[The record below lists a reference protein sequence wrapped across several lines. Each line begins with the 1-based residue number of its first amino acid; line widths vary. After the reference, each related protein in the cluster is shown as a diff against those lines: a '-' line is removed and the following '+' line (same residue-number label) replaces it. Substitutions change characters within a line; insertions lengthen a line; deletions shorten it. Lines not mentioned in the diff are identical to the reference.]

1 MKKIFLFATM
11 FAVSLSMLAQE
22 YMHVWQDGKKTDY
35 VVTEVDS
42 VTFNKMMHNGHEY
55 VDLGLPSGTLWATCN
70 IGANKPE
77 DYGDYFA
84 WGETESKSTY
94 NDLTYKWFAYETIE
108 TNRRFYATKYCT
120 NETYGIV
127 DNKTTLE
134 LSDDAAHANWG
145 GNWRMPTAIEQNELY
160 SECTSNWTT
169 HNGVNGYKFVGS
181 NGNSIFLP
189 AAGYCSSID
198 EIQKLGEE
206 GQYWSSSLDTTMSKF
221 AYLFCCDSN
230 SIRYKS
236 VGWRVKGESIRPVC
250 TSSTQRE
257 MYVWQNGGKT
267 TFVVADV
274 DSVTFSGSNLTNPT
288 TPNGG
293 IGVFSVSPDK
303 QVTFSKGN
311 LQYTRST
318 DTWSFA
324 STQWEM
330 IGTDNVTG
338 GSVSFC
344 PYGDMK
350 EGTALADEV
359 DLFGWSTSSTNF
371 GVSTSED
378 YNDYSGSFVDWGTNK
393 IGNDAPNTWRTLS
406 STEWDYLLNT
416 RANASSLIGIAC
428 VNNVNGLILLPDNW
442 TCPSDVTFKSGF
454 HSSYGVNYYAAYQ
467 TFTAGQ
473 WSKLESAGAVFL
485 PATGCRYCSF
495 VSDVQYHGTY
505 WSATETG
512 SDDALYFSFCVSE
525 AYMFYTEREFGL
537 SVRLVKDID
546 GSNTPNNPNDD
557 PDNPNNPNDDPDDSD
572 DPDDPIVITGV
583 TVKAKV
589 PAHWIDLIT
598 VWVWPTGGEGE
609 EFIPVREGDWY
620 VYTHTAGTELNII
633 FKNGFGWT
641 GAHNQTVD
649 ITGITQNTCIKIE
662 QEGSG
667 KATYTIVDCLNGE
680 EDEEEDDEKPEK
692 PDTLATGMENGYE
705 WVDLGLSVKWATCN
719 VGATKPEEYGDYF
732 AWGETQPKDYYD
744 WSTYKWCRGSYNT
757 LTKYNT
763 DSSCGTVDN
772 KTTLDLSDDAARANW
787 GGSWRMPTDAELTEL
802 REQCTWTWTTQNGVY
817 GYKVT
822 SKKSGYTNK
831 SIFLLIAGHR
841 DGSSL
846 LNAGSY
852 GLYWSSSLNADY
864 PGGAWYVSFSSG
876 FSSGIVYRSTSLR
889 YYGFSVRPV
898 CQ

>member
-11 FAVSLSMLAQE
+11 FAISLSMLGQE

-70 IGANKPE
+70 VGANKPE
-77 DYGDYFA
+77 EYGDYFA

-94 NDLTYKWFAYETIE
+94 NDFTYKWFAYEIIGTY
-108 TNRRFYATKYCT
+108 RRFYATKYCT

-236 VGWRVKGESIRPVC
+236 VGFRVIGESIRPVC
-250 TSSTQRE
+250 TQNSMSQRE
-257 MYVWQNGGKT
+257 MYIWQNGGKT

-274 DSVTFSGSNLTNPT
+274 DSVTFSDSNLTNPT

-330 IGTDNVTG
+330 IGTDNVTND
-338 GSVSFC
+338 SVFSNQFGYHG
-344 PYGDMK
+344 YGD
-350 EGTALADEV
+350 ALADKV
-359 DLFGWSTSSTNF
+359 DLFGWSTSATNF
-371 GVSTSED
+371 GVSTSQDFEGG
-378 YNDYSGSFVDWGTNK
+378 YSGSFVDWGNNR
-393 IGNDAPNTWRTLS
+393 IGNDAHNTWRTLS
-406 STEWDYLLNT
+406 YNEWGYLLNY
-416 RANASSLIGIAC
+416 RPHASSLKGVAQ
-428 VNNVNGLILLPDNW
+428 VNGVNGLIFLPDNW
-442 TCPSDVTFKSGF
+442 TCPAGVTFKSDF
-454 HSSYGVNYYAAYQ
+454 HSNYGVDYYAAYQ
-467 TFTAGQ
+467 TFTAAE
-473 WSKLESAGAVFL
+473 WSKLEAAGAVFL
-485 PATGCRYCSF
+485 PAAGFRRG
-495 VSDVQYHGTY
+495 SDVPAVQHYGDY
-505 WSATETG
+505 WSATEGGRGG
-512 SDDALYFSFCVSE
+512 SSNSAYFLYFYSDR
-525 AYMFYTEREFGL
+525 ANMGGDYRYHGQ

-557 PDNPNNPNDDPDDSD
+557 PDNPNNPNDDPDDS
-572 DPDDPIVITGV
+572 DDPIVITGV

-633 FKNGFGWT
+633 FKNGFGWN
-641 GAHNQTVD
+641 GARNQTID

-667 KATYTIVDCLNGE
+667 KATYTIVDCLSGE
-680 EDEEEDDEKPEK
+680 EDKEEDDEDDEDDEEPEK
-692 PDTLATGMENGYE
+692 PETPATGMENGYE

-732 AWGETQPKDYYD
+732 AWGEIQPKEVYN
-744 WSTYKWCRGSYNT
+744 WSTYKW
-757 LTKYNT
+757 
-763 DSSCGTVDN
+763 N
-772 KTTLDLSDDAARANW
+772 KDDAARANW
-787 GGSWRMPTDAELTEL
+787 GGAWRLPTKAEQDEL
-802 REQCTWTWTTQNGVY
+802 REQCTWEEAVVY
-817 GYKVT
+817 GIRCTKVT
-822 SKKSGYTNK
+822 GPNGN
-831 SIFLLIAGHR
+831 SIFLPKAGYSY
-841 DGSSL
+841 DGML
-846 LNAGSY
+846 ANAGGCGY
-852 GLYWSSSLNADY
+852 YWSSSPYTTDTNYACCLYFDSEY
-864 PGGAWYVSFSSG
+864 EDWFYYY
-876 FSSGIVYRSTSLR
+876 YRCCGLSI
-889 YYGFSVRPV
+889 RPV

>member
-70 IGANKPE
+70 VGATKPE
-77 DYGDYFA
+77 EYGDYFA
-84 WGETESKSTY
+84 WGETEPKTEYSWE
-94 NDLTYKWFAYETIE
+94 TYKWCNGSNDIL
-108 TNRRFYATKYCT
+108 TKYNYNSNRGT
-120 NETYGIV
+120 V
-127 DNKTTLE
+127 DNKMALDI
-134 LSDDAAHANWG
+134 SDDAAHTIWK
-145 GNWRMPTAIEQNELY
+145 GNWRIPTKEQFKELLDN
-160 SECTSNWTT
+160 CTWKSTNQNKVKGHEVISNI
-169 HNGVNGYKFVGS
+169 NN
-181 NGNSIFLP
+181 NSIFIP
-189 AAGYCSSID
+189 WGGFMRANYVFAIEKSGHYHSCSLST
-198 EIQKLGEE
+198 ELGSCFN
-206 GQYWSSSLDTTMSKF
+206 YSLSLDSLY
-221 AYLFCCDSN
+221 ASVPN
-230 SIRYKS
+230 SERQY
-236 VGWRVKGESIRPVC
+236 GFPIRPVC

-293 IGVFSVSPDK
+293 IGVFSVGEGK
-303 QVTFSKGN
+303 TVTFSPGN
-311 LQYTRST
+311 LQYHPANDEWRFAENQT
-318 DTWSFA
+318 DY
-324 STQWEM
+324 
-330 IGTDNVTG
+330 IGEENSNCSLTYNG
-338 GSVSFC
+338 W
-344 PYGDMK
+344 
-350 EGTALADEV
+350 L
-359 DLFGWSTSSTNF
+359 DLFGWSTRRNKF
-371 GVSTSED
+371 GVSTSTDFSD
-378 YNDYSGSFVDWGTNK
+378 YYVPFVDWGRNK
-393 IGNDAPNTWRTLS
+393 IGNDVPNTWRTLS

-454 HSSYGVNYYAAYQ
+454 HSSYGVDYYAAYQ

-485 PATGCRYCSF
+485 PASGNRYG
-495 VSDVQYHGTY
+495 SDINSVRYSGYY
-505 WSATETG
+505 WSASVAYDKFVYG
-512 SDDALYFSFCVSE
+512 PGFYSDAVIMLSNFCC
-525 AYMFYTEREFGL
+525 YGQ

-572 DPDDPIVITGV
+572 DPIVITGV

-598 VWVWPTGGEGE
+598 VWVWPTGGERE

-667 KATYTIVDCLNGE
+667 KATYTIVDCLSGE
-680 EDEEEDDEKPEK
+680 EDKEEDDEEPEK
-692 PDTLATGMENGYE
+692 PETPATGMENGYE
-705 WVDLGLSVKWATCN
+705 WVDLGLPSGLKWATCN
-719 VGATKPEEYGDYF
+719 VGASKPEEYGDYF

-744 WSTYKWCRGSYNT
+744 WNNYKWIDKNYYEVNNIRFI
-757 LTKYNT
+757 KYVK
-763 DSSCGTVDN
+763 DGL
-772 KTTLDLSDDAARANW
+772 TTLEPYDDAAHVNL
-787 GGSWRMPTDAELTEL
+787 GGNWRMPTDAEMTEL
-802 REQCTWTWTTQNGVY
+802 RENCTWKWTIQNGIN
-817 GYKVT
+817 GYEVT
-822 SKKSGYTNK
+822 SNNNNN
-831 SIFLLIAGHR
+831 SIFIPAAGMR
-841 DGSSL
+841 YDSL
-846 LNAGSY
+846 LDDEGNFGH
-852 GLYWSSSLNADY
+852 YWSSSRHIDRSDLVWCVFFGSNKVWKNV
-864 PGGAWYVSFSSG
+864 GQRSHG
-876 FSSGIVYRSTSLR
+876 FN
-889 YYGFSVRPV
+889 VRPV
-898 CQ
+898 CP

>member
-70 IGANKPE
+70 VGATKPE
-77 DYGDYFA
+77 EYGDYFA
-84 WGETESKSTY
+84 WGETQPKETY
-94 NDLTYKWFAYETIE
+94 NWSTYKWCRGSSDTQ
-108 TNRRFYATKYCT
+108 TKYCT
-120 NETYGIV
+120 DSYYGTV
-127 DNKTTLE
+127 DNKTTLD
-134 LSDDAAHANWG
+134 LSDDAARANWG
-145 GNWRMPTAIEQNELY
+145 GSWRMPTTEEQQELINN
-160 SECTSNWTT
+160 CTWTWTWTT
-169 HNGVNGYKFVGS
+169 QNGVNGYKVTSKS

-189 AAGYCSSID
+189 AAGCRDDSSLND
-198 EIQKLGEE
+198 AGSY
-206 GQYWSSSLDTTMSKF
+206 GDYWSSSLCTDDSSIG
-221 AYLFCCDSN
+221 AYGLYFGS
-230 SIRYKS
+230 RYVDWGYSSRRYGFS
-236 VGWRVKGESIRPVC
+236 VRPVC
-250 TSSTQRE
+250 TQNSMSQRE
-257 MYVWQNGGKT
+257 MYIWQNGGKT

-293 IGVFSVSPDK
+293 IGVFSVGEGK
-303 QVTFSKGN
+303 TVTFSPGN
-311 LQYTRST
+311 LQYHPANDEWRFAENQT
-318 DTWSFA
+318 DY
-324 STQWEM
+324 
-330 IGTDNVTG
+330 IGEENSNCSLTYNG
-338 GSVSFC
+338 W
-344 PYGDMK
+344 
-350 EGTALADEV
+350 L
-359 DLFGWSTSSTNF
+359 DLFGWSTRRNKF
-371 GVSTSED
+371 GVSTSTDFSD
-378 YNDYSGSFVDWGTNK
+378 YYVPFVDWGRNK
-393 IGNDAPNTWRTLS
+393 IGNDVPNTWRTLS

-454 HSSYGVNYYAAYQ
+454 HSSYGVDYYAAYQ

-485 PATGCRYCSF
+485 PASGNRYG
-495 VSDVQYHGTY
+495 SDINSVRYSGYY
-505 WSATETG
+505 WSASVAYDKFVYG
-512 SDDALYFSFCVSE
+512 PGFYSDAVIMLSNFCCN
-525 AYMFYTEREFGL
+525 GQ

-557 PDNPNNPNDDPDDSD
+557 PDNPNNPNDDPDD
-572 DPDDPIVITGV
+572 PDDPVVITGV

-667 KATYTIVDCLNGE
+667 KATYTIVDCLSGE
-680 EDEEEDDEKPEK
+680 EDEEEDDEEPER
-692 PDTLATGMENGYE
+692 PETPATGMENGYE

-719 VGATKPEEYGDYF
+719 VGASKPEEYGDYF
-732 AWGETQPKDYYD
+732 AWGETQPKSNYD
-744 WSTYKWCRGSYNT
+744 GGTYKYCNGSLVS
-757 LTKYNT
+757 LTKYCT
-763 DSSCGTVDN
+763 DSCYGTVDN
-772 KTTLDLSDDAARANW
+772 KTTLELSDDAARANW

-802 REQCTWTWTTQNGVY
+802 REQCTWTWTRQNGVY

-831 SIFLLIAGHR
+831 SIFLPGAGYR
-841 DGSSL
+841 SGSSL
-846 LNAGSY
+846 NYSDGAGNY
-852 GLYWSSSLNADY
+852 GYYWSSSLDTVSSYFAWPVYFGSVYVNRYSRGRDY
-864 PGGAWYVSFSSG
+864 GY
-876 FSSGIVYRSTSLR
+876 
-889 YYGFSVRPV
+889 SVRPV